1 MVGDA
6 VGADVGAVGVR
17 VGDRVGRAVGDVGH
31 LRNSSPVVGDSV
43 GDVVGEP
50 VGRVVGASDA
60 RVWLGCMS
68 TTAQANSATT
78 IAGRTMTRHRLG
90 NHDRRP
96 PAQSFVCQSERGEQV
111 KWLRAVP

>member
-1 MVGDA
+1 MMVGDA
-6 VGADVGAVGVR
+6 VGAD
-17 VGDRVGRAVGDVGH
+17 VGRAVGDVGH

-43 GDVVGEP
+43 GDVVGES

-68 TTAQANSATT
+68 TTAQANSAAA

-96 PAQSFVCQSERGEQV
+96 PAQPFVYQSVASKSRGCERCHCKFV
-111 KWLRAVP
+111 LSAS